1 MVTGVQTCALPISI
15 ALAKDLGLNVT
26 AEGVETEEQVDF
38 LRKIN
43 CDSIQGY
50 YYSKPLPEQEF
61 KKLL

>member
-1 MVTGVQTCALPISI
+1 M
-15 ALAKDLGLNVT
+15 GLRMI